1 MSLKSFVNRYISA
14 EAKVMAV
21 FTAIFWSVSLVTR
34 YVLFEGWDGV
44 AVLVSGIVATIL
56 LWVISSLLK
65 NTPLLII
72 LLFGPFIA
80 VFVEIVH
87 WELISLSFNGQFSW
101 QLDLFDARRY
111 AVGVYMWSLFY
122 LVLLLG
128 YFAIFN
134 YFRFMREAELSS
146 EARVHAHNAHL
157 EMLRYQINPHFLFN
171 TLNSVSTLVLDNENE
186 RAEQMIENLSN
197 FLRFSLENTPDV
209 KISLEAEIG
218 IIKEYLN
225 IEETRFSEKLKAEF
239 NIDSDTLDLLVPSLI
254 LQPAIENTIKHAV
267 ALMKNNGKI
276 MISSAIIKQK
286 LVLSVSDNGPGFDT
300 TQPMNGIGLAN
311 MRDRL
316 STIYGGA
323 ANLEITS
330 KSGQGVKVSMTIP
343 IERT

>member
-1 MSLKSFVNRYISA
+1 MI
-14 EAKVMAV
+14 V
-21 FTAIFWSVSLVTR
+21 FTTIFWSVSLVTR
-34 YVLFEGWDGV
+34 YVLFEGWVGA

-65 NTPLLII
+65 NTPLLIV

-111 AVGVYMWSLFY
+111 AIDVYMWSLFY

-128 YFAIFN
+128 YVAIFN
-134 YFRFMREAELSS
+134 YFRFRREAELSS
-146 EARVHAHNAHL
+146 EARLHAHNAHL

-186 RAEQMIENLSN
+186 RAEHMIENLSN
-197 FLRFSLENTPDV
+197 FLRFSLENTPSA
-209 KISLEAEIG
+209 KIPLEDEIG

-225 IEETRFSEKLKAEF
+225 IEEIRFSEKLTIEF
-239 NIDSDTLDLLVPSLI
+239 DIAPNTLNILVPSLI

-276 MISSAIIKQK
+276 TISSAIVKQN
-286 LVLSVSDNGPGFDT
+286 LVLCVSDNGPGFDT
-300 TQPMNGIGLAN
+300 AKPMNGIGLAN

-316 STIYGGA
+316 SAIYGGT

-330 KSGQGVKVSMTIP
+330 KIDQGVKVSMTIP
-343 IERT
+343 VERK